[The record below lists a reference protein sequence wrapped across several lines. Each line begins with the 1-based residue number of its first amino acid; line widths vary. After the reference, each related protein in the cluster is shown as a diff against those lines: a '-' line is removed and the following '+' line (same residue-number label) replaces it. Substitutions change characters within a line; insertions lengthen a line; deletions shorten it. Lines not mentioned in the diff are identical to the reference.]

1 MLETLFSSKNRVAL
15 LAWLFSHDESSL
27 SASEIV
33 KGAGVDMA
41 NATREL
47 KRLVASGLL
56 IQKKGV
62 RPTYQLSKD
71 APYYASLKSLFEQ
84 YQVGESAGTRLQFLS
99 KKYNLKTLL
108 DTDEW
113 LLGEDIP
120 DIDLCFAQIWLRGFP
135 NEFAHPAGR
144 AYKRVLTVFRGYH
157 LWFYYGTKDSAEE
170 AETIVEKIVKTP
182 SFAKKINTEIVQV
195 ADELRSFADTLPID
209 HFDRLSNADLWRLYK
224 IYNEIHTRYY
234 QWCWLPVAADMFNG
248 CLTDTLKSILRDDV
262 HSEDVVNER
271 FMLLTQPV
279 TKSLI
284 QQEQEEFL
292 ALVACIQKDPY
303 HRKLFSSL
311 YTAFEERHAAPLG
324 LATHT
329 PEYERLLEKKIGRTK
344 ESIRP
349 AVSKKIDAHY
359 RNYFYVKHMWIGKDG
374 VQSRDHYLREIV
386 TWVGRGAD
394 AKKNLSQARA
404 ELASTVKKR
413 TALIRKLK
421 LNTTHRA
428 LFDAF
433 GDFMVTKIYRR
444 YAQIYAIYRIQPL
457 LAEIARRTHLTLM
470 QVRFLLKVEVRELL
484 LNGTLDREALE
495 KRTQFCVYYTEKG
508 RAYDN
513 GF

>member
-1 MLETLFSSKNRVAL
+1 MQICGVCIRSITRFIRAITN
-15 LAWLFSHDESSL
+15 
-27 SASEIV
+27 
-33 KGAGVDMA
+33 GAG
-41 NATREL
+41 
-47 KRLVASGLL
+47 
-56 IQKKGV
+56 
-62 RPTYQLSKD
+62 
-71 APYYASLKSLFEQ
+71 F
-84 YQVGESAGTRLQFLS
+84 
-99 KKYNLKTLL
+99 
-108 DTDEW
+108 
-113 LLGEDIP
+113 
-120 DIDLCFAQIWLRGFP
+120 
-135 NEFAHPAGR
+135 
-144 AYKRVLTVFRGYH
+144 
-157 LWFYYGTKDSAEE
+157 
-170 AETIVEKIVKTP
+170 
-182 SFAKKINTEIVQV
+182 
-195 ADELRSFADTLPID
+195 
-209 HFDRLSNADLWRLYK
+209 
-224 IYNEIHTRYY
+224 
-234 QWCWLPVAADMFNG
+234 PVAADMFNG

-349 AVSKKIDAHY
+349 AVSKKSTRTTGTIL
-359 RNYFYVKHMWIGKDG
+359 RQTYVDRKGRC
-374 VQSRDHYLREIV
+374 SRV
-386 TWVGRGAD
+386 TTTFARLSLGWAGAD
-394 AKKNLSQARA
+394 AKKEPLTGAGRVGVNGQ
-404 ELASTVKKR
+404 KR

-470 QVRFLLKVEVRELL
+470 QVRFLLKVEVRVAPER
-484 LNGTLDREALE
+484 NARPRGPREAYAVLRVLHRE
-495 KRTQFCVYYTEKG
+495 GGSV
-508 RAYDN
+508 
-513 GF
+513 